1 MRRYAKHTGYRKQ
14 VPGLRS
20 TRWAAKQ
27 RQVRSAFVVM
37 NPGQQMT
44 AEEVMKF
51 CQEKLAKYK
60 VPTAVEFI
68 DALQKSGVGKIL
80 RKELKAA
87 ELEKMKTAK

>member
-1 MRRYAKHTGYRKQ
+1 
-14 VPGLRS
+14 
-20 TRWAAKQ
+20 
-27 RQVRSAFVVM
+27 
-37 NPGQQMT
+37 
-44 AEEVMKF
+44 MKF